1 MAKEHLEKYRFQKG
15 QSGNPSGRPKGSKSR
30 SAIVKYW
37 LEATQKYSNPIT
49 NKLELLELADII
61 TLAQIEKAKEG
72 DTSAYKELMDSAYG
86 KVDQNV
92 NLNADISTN
101 KVDIDY
107 TKLSIEELQI
117 LEEIAIRHQ
126 ENQISEGSEDI

>member
-15 QSGNPSGRPKGSKSR
+15 QSGNPNGRPKGSKSR

-126 ENQISEGSEDI
+126 ENQISESSEDI

>member
-92 NLNADISTN
+92 NLNADINTS

-126 ENQISEGSEDI
+126 ENQISESSEDI

>member
-126 ENQISEGSEDI
+126 ENQISESSEDI

>member
-1 MAKEHLEKYRFQKG
+1 MPKEHLEKYRFQKG

-92 NLNADISTN
+92 NVNADINTS
-101 KVDIDY
+101 KIDIDY

-126 ENQISEGSEDI
+126 ENQISESSEDI

>member
-126 ENQISEGSEDI
+126 ENQISESSKDI